1 MGERAVDDYRTIA
14 VDDRPVPFWVLVAGL
29 EDALAGEG
37 WGQPVRN
44 FRMGSFDVA
53 FKNVERRLSLDI
65 VERPGR
71 PDRCDLAS
79 EDGRWSVIIIGPT
92 VGQVRAAASAAT
104 GESLETEADLVVS
117 LRVAGWG
124 VDVRP
129 ERPDGRGWATRADRR
144 RYVDRMAG
152 RAGGSVGGWYVQ
164 GDRLDV
170 NASGPTPFAIVAA
183 LALS

>member
-29 EDALAGEG
+29 EDALAGDG
-37 WGQPVRN
+37 WAQPVRN
-44 FRMGSFDVA
+44 FRMGSFDVT
-53 FKNVERRLSLDI
+53 FKNVERRVSLAI

-71 PDRCDLAS
+71 PVRCDLAC
-79 EDGRWSVIIIGPT
+79 EDFSWSVMIIGPT
-92 VGQVRAAASAAT
+92 VGQLRAVASAAT

-129 ERPDGRGWATRADRR
+129 DRPDGRGWAIRADRR

-152 RAGGSVGGWYVQ
+152 RAGSVSEWYVQ
-164 GDRLDV
+164 GDGLDV
-170 NASGPTPFAIVAA
+170 NASGATPYAIVAA